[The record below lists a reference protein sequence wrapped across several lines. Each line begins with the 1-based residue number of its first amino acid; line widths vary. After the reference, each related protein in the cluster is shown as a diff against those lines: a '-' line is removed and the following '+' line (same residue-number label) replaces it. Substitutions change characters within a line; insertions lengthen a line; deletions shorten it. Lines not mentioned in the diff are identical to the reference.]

1 MISVRKILILIFIFL
16 FFKEGLYA
24 KVTLSALFSNHMV
37 VQRNQPVKV
46 RGTADPGEK
55 IEVRFHSLKLSAK
68 SDRKGE
74 WQVQFP
80 PFEYGG
86 PFEMVISGKN
96 KITFTDILIGDVW
109 VCSGQSNMEFAMYG
123 IKNSEQEIALASYP
137 EMRLFKVASGLNE
150 KPQSFLE
157 NGSWKICS
165 PEVARSFSGV
175 GYFFGRRLQKDL
187 NIPIGLI
194 ESAKS
199 GSLIESWSSEPSLTK
214 FSRFQKPLEELKAKN
229 YKDIFDQVNRQRE
242 AWSDSLNLFEP
253 GTIGKWYLPETDCI
267 DWQTISVPQS
277 SGGIIGAGVGW
288 FRKEFELQEK
298 EVTQSALIFLNLIN
312 ERSET
317 YLNGVKI
324 GESSAFNLSK
334 VYAACNQLLKQG
346 KNVLAIKVYNSY
358 GYLGLNGNPGE
369 LYCQTALRKI
379 PLSGDW
385 KFKPG
390 NISTRPFSFFLLQ
403 NDYPSILFNAMISP
417 LINYP
422 VKGVIWYQGEGNA
435 TKPKEYEILLP
446 NLIEDWRKQWNIG
459 DFPFLIVQLPNYF
472 QPKNEPGQSDWAE
485 FREAQTSALRLPNTG
500 MAVTIDLGEADN
512 IHPSNKL
519 DVGERLAL
527 VAQKLDNN
535 QEIISSGPVFHSMEI
550 KADTVIL
557 NFSVTGKGLFT
568 NDMYGYVKGFAIA
581 GNNQKFYW
589 AKALIKDNLVYLNS
603 DKVKMP
609 VAARYAWADNPLDA
623 NLRNMEG
630 IPTAPFRTDNW
641 IDKKE

>member
-1 MISVRKILILIFIFL
+1 MSFLRKIFFLIVIFDFT
-16 FFKEGLYA
+16 EVVHA
-24 KVTLSALFSNHMV
+24 NVVVSALFSDHMV
-37 VQRNQPVKV
+37 VQRNQHIKV
-46 RGTADPGEK
+46 WGKADRGEK
-55 IEVRFHSLKLSAK
+55 IEVTFHSLKLSAK
-68 SDRKGE
+68 VDKKGE

-80 PFEYGG
+80 TFEYGG

-109 VCSGQSNMEFAMYG
+109 VCSGQSNMEFAMYRV
-123 IKNSEQEIALASYP
+123 KNSEQEIAQASYP

-157 NGSWKICS
+157 NGSWEICS
-165 PEVARSFSGV
+165 PEVVKSFSGV
-175 GYFFGRRLQKDL
+175 SYFFGRRLQKDL

-199 GSLIESWSSEPSLTK
+199 GSLIESWSSESSLTK

-229 YKDIFDQVNRQRE
+229 YKDIFDQVNCQRE
-242 AWSDSLNLFEP
+242 AWSDSLNRFEP

-288 FRKEFELQEK
+288 FRNEFELQEK
-298 EVTQSALIFLNLIN
+298 EVTQSTLIFLSLIN

-324 GESSAFNLSK
+324 GESSAFNESK

-358 GYLGLNGNPGE
+358 GYLGLNGNSTE

-435 TKPKEYEILLP
+435 TQPKEYKILLP

-459 DFPFLIVQLPNYF
+459 DFPFIIVQLPNYF

-485 FREAQTSALRLPNTG
+485 FREAQANALRLPNTG
-500 MAVTIDLGEADN
+500 MAVTIDLGDTDN

-527 VAQKLDNN
+527 VAQKFDNH

-550 KADTVIL
+550 KADTISL
-557 NFSVTGKGLFT
+557 SFSEIGNGLFT
-568 NDMYGYVKGFAIA
+568 NDIYGYVKGFAIA
-581 GNNQKFYW
+581 GNNQRFYW
-589 AKALIKDNLVYLNS
+589 AKASIKNNRVYLNS

-609 VAARYAWADNPLDA
+609 VAVRYAWADNPLDA

-630 IPTAPFRTDNW
+630 LPTAPFRTDNW